1 MTVPFGTRMVL
12 RSRLQSVAI
21 SMLPEAVPPRDHRTP
36 RGGTPRGE
44 DSVPRITPLQAAK
57 QRLQWS
63 KTLHERLGV
72 DCYYCEDYY
81 VVANVGRLVCAVE
94 TKDQRRVVC
103 HGLRAE
109 AAVTTTTQ
117 LKGSSGRQQ
126 TMDGAGRRTYHS
138 RIPSNLDSLK

>member
-1 MTVPFGTRMVL
+1 MTVVL
-12 RSRLQSVAI
+12 RSRLRPVAI

-36 RGGTPRGE
+36 HGGTPRGE

-94 TKDQRRVVC
+94 TKDQRRVRL
-103 HGLRAE
+103 LRESYE
-109 AAVTTTTQ
+109 AGALPGTVTHVDIIN
-117 LKGSSGRQQ
+117 R
-126 TMDGAGRRTYHS
+126 AAPHHV
-138 RIPSNLDSLK
+138 RII